1 MIVVQVLVKLLT
13 KLIDSIHDTNPGMF
27 LIRTSCCI
35 ASRRGRRSTVSS
47 CSPMGNSSPVGVAVK
62 VCSWRVADMEVSILP
77 SQKIVNKKV
86 DKIENISLVC
96 TFGVVSC
103 GLAVIVAAT
112 VRVIKDIF
120 KSAPSNPVTL
130 PPNPPTWEVA
140 TTTTVTEDK
149 PRRRR
154 RQSVSTTPTCEF
166 CGEDLSKAQIIR
178 SESHD
183 DQTFLIKSCPSC
195 SRECSIESR

>member
-1 MIVVQVLVKLLT
+1 
-13 KLIDSIHDTNPGMF
+13 
-27 LIRTSCCI
+27 
-35 ASRRGRRSTVSS
+35 
-47 CSPMGNSSPVGVAVK
+47 MGKSSPVGVAVK

-96 TFGVVSC
+96 TFGVVAC

-120 KSAPSNPVTL
+120 KSAPTNPVTL

-140 TTTTVTEDK
+140 TTVATDDK

-154 RQSVSTTPTCEF
+154 RTQGPTTPTCEF
-166 CGEDLSKAQIIR
+166 CSEDLSRAQIIR

-183 DQTFLIKSCPSC
+183 DQTFLIKECPSC
-195 SRECSIESR
+195 KRECSIENK